1 MSLNDPRWGNNN
13 QGGDDKRGNDQGPPD
28 LEEVWRDFNR
38 RLSGAFGMKGGRGNG
53 GSGGGD
59 GGIPVSPRQLGGGI
73 VLVAAVVALL
83 WLGSGFYTVDA
94 SQRAVVLRFGKFK
107 ETTTEGLQWRL
118 PYPFETHELVNVSQ
132 VRTVE
137 VGYRGNERA
146 QDLREALML
155 TDDENII
162 NIQFAVQY
170 TVNDPAAFVFNN
182 REPEESVKQAAETAM
197 REVVGKSQMDF
208 VLYQGRE
215 EVANKVA
222 KLIQQILDRYQTG
235 IQISKVTLQNAQ
247 PPQQVQEAFNDAV
260 KAGQDRERLKNEG
273 EAYANDVIP
282 KARGTAARLLEEANG
297 YAGRV
302 VAQSQGDAS
311 RFKQIYEEY
320 AKAPEVTRNRMYI
333 DTMQQIFTNTSKVM
347 VDAKGN
353 GNLLY
358 LPLDRLL
365 QGQGGAA
372 APVSAGEPAAAPART
387 AELPAN
393 APTGVADTRSREAL
407 RNRERGER

>member
-38 RLSGAFGMKGGRGNG
+38 RLSGALGMKGGRGNG
-53 GSGGGD
+53 GGTSGGD
-59 GGIPVSPRQLGGGI
+59 GGIPVNPRQLGGGLALI
-73 VLVAAVVALL
+73 VAVVALL

-94 SQRAVVLRFGKFK
+94 SQRSVVLRFGKFK
-107 ETTTEGLQWRL
+107 ETTSEGLQWRL

-182 REPEESVKQAAETAM
+182 REPEDSVKQAAETAM

-215 EVANKVA
+215 EVANKVS

-247 PPQQVQEAFNDAV
+247 PPQQVQDAFNDAV

-297 YAGRV
+297 YGSRV
-302 VAQSQGDAS
+302 VAQAQGDAS
-311 RFKQIYEEY
+311 RFKQVYEEY
-320 AKAPEVTRNRMYI
+320 AKAPEVTRNRMYL

-365 QGQGGAA
+365 QAQGT
-372 APVSAGEPAAAPART
+372 PPAASEPVPPAPARA
-387 AELPAN
+387 AESPVGAPA
-393 APTGVADTRSREAL
+393 GVADTRSREAL

>member
-13 QGGDDKRGNDQGPPD
+13 QGDDKRNGEQGPPD
-28 LEEVWRDFNR
+28 LEDVWRDFNR
-38 RLSGAFGMKGGRGNG
+38 RLSGAFGIKGGGSGNGNG
-53 GSGGGD
+53 GGSS
-59 GGIPVSPRQLGGGI
+59 PVSPRQLGGGLT
-73 VLVAAVVALL
+73 LVIAVVVLL

-107 ETTTEGLQWRL
+107 EITGEGLQWRL

-146 QDLREALML
+146 KDLREALML

-182 REPEESVKQAAETAM
+182 RDPEDSVKQAAETAM
-197 REVVGKSQMDF
+197 REIVGKSQMDF

-215 EVANKVA
+215 EVAKRA
-222 KLIQQILDRYQTG
+222 ADLIQQILDRYQTG

-247 PPQQVQEAFNDAV
+247 PPEQVQAAFNDAV

-282 KARGTAARLLEEANG
+282 RARGTAARLLEEANG

-302 VAQSQGDAS
+302 VATAQGDAS
-311 RFKQIYEEY
+311 RFKDIYAEY
-320 AKAPEVTRNRMYI
+320 SKAPEVTRNRMYL
-333 DTMQQIFTNTSKVM
+333 DTMQQIFSNTSKVL
-347 VDAKGN
+347 VDAKGS

-358 LPLDRLL
+358 LPLDKLMQATQANVTPPQSGDATQRS
-365 QGQGGAA
+365 GATTT
-372 APVSAGEPAAAPART
+372 APDTTPS
-387 AELPAN
+387 LPASSYD
-393 APTGVADTRSREAL
+393 PRRDLSRSRD
-407 RNRERGER
+407 RGDR

>member
-1 MSLNDPRWGNNN
+1 MSLNDPRWGNDN
-13 QGGDDKRGNDQGPPD
+13 QGSDSRGKDQGPPD

-38 RLSGAFGMKGGRGNG
+38 KLSGAFGKGGNRGG
-53 GSGGGD
+53 GGGGD
-59 GGIPVSPRQLGGGI
+59 ASPPVSPRQLGGGLVMI
-73 VLVAAVVALL
+73 VGIVALL

-94 SQRAVVLRFGKFK
+94 SQRSVVLRFGKFK
-107 ETTTEGLQWRL
+107 EIATEGLQWRL
-118 PYPFETHELVNVSQ
+118 PYPFESHELVNVSQ

-137 VGYRGNERA
+137 VGYRGNERT
-146 QDLREALML
+146 QDLSEALML

-170 TVNDPAAFVFNN
+170 TVSDPAAFVFNN

-215 EVANKVA
+215 EVANKVGL
-222 KLIQQILDRYQTG
+222 LIQQILDRYKTG
-235 IQISKVTLQNAQ
+235 IQSSKVTLQNAQ

-302 VAQSQGDAS
+302 VAQAQGDAS
-311 RFKQIYEEY
+311 RFKQVYEEY
-320 AKAPEVTRNRMYI
+320 AKAPEVTRNRLYL

-365 QGQGGAA
+365 QGGASSNTENGSA
-372 APVSAGEPAAAPART
+372 PALVRQPDLPVSST
-387 AELPAN
+387 ATSN
-393 APTGVADTRSREAL
+393 DGRRDSL
-407 RNRERGER
+407 RRERGER